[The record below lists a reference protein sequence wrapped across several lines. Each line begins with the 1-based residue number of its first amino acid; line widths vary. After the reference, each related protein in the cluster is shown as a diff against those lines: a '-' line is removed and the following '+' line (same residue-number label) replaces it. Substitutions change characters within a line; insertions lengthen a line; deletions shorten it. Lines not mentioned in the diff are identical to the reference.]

1 MLEAFLRRMAN
12 EIPEARPDRRGLFL
26 RQLSDLHLARLGRI
40 ESDQVDLYVRVV
52 GDLLRT
58 SSLFERMAF
67 ANVVADTE
75 TAPPDLVDRLL
86 SDVYLVARPMI
97 ERGPLSEARILTLL
111 DEDKREITMV
121 MIAQRLNNGI
131 PITDRLIDVGT
142 SKVLLAVATNTTSK
156 LSWASFDKL
165 GNMAV
170 GEPEMD
176 AALAHRADLPLDIAR
191 RLHRRVSQSS
201 SRRVAALMAN
211 DAKRRRTGFVLRG

>member
-12 EIPEARPDRRGLFL
+12 EIPDARPDRRSLFL

-40 ESDQVDLYVRVV
+40 EAGQVDLYVRVV
-52 GDLLRT
+52 GELLRT

-67 ANVVADTE
+67 ANVVADTD

-121 MIAQRLNNGI
+121 MIAQRMNNGI

-142 SKVLLAVATNTTSK
+142 LKVLLAVATNTTSK

-170 GEPEMD
+170 EEPEMD

>member
-1 MLEAFLRRMAN
+1 MLEAFLKRMAK
-12 EIPEARPDRRGLFL
+12 EIPEARPDRRSLFL

-40 ESDQVDLYVRVV
+40 EADQVDLYVRVV
-52 GDLLRT
+52 GELLRA

-67 ANVVADTE
+67 ANVVADTDA
-75 TAPPDLVDRLL
+75 APPELVDRLL

-121 MIAQRLNNGI
+121 MIAQRMNNGI
-131 PITDRLIDVGT
+131 PITDRLIDEGT
-142 SKVLLAVATNTTSK
+142 MKVLVTVAGNTTSK

-170 GEPEMD
+170 GTPEVD

-191 RLHRRVSQSS
+191 RLHRQVGQSS